1 MIELHIYLEPDEGKE
16 DALES
21 LYFREYIPGIKI
33 QQGFQR
39 TTLLKKRDALREY
52 QLNITFDSEQLR
64 LRWVESKEHSD
75 IWPRMAALCRRVSW
89 VGLDTVSD
97 HSESL

>member
-75 IWPRMAALCRRVSW
+75 KTFSA
-89 VGLDTVSD
+89 
-97 HSESL
+97 SLIIDY